1 MLTST
6 HADIYKKTKLGVLV
20 SVVVIV
26 VVVIWFIA
34 ITITITI
41 IIDVVVVVCLSCL
54 LACLLVYLSACLS
67 SNFLICPFQSLGTYL
82 NRTLLRMLHEFYVLG
97 FRREES

>member
-34 ITITITI
+34 ITITNTI
-41 IIDVVVVVCLSCL
+41 IIDVVVVCLACL

-82 NRTLLRMLHEFYVLG
+82 NRILLQFPVECSM
-97 FRREES
+97 SSMS

>member
-41 IIDVVVVVCLSCL
+41 IIDVVVVCLSCL
-54 LACLLVYLSACLS
+54 LASLLVYLSACLS